1 MTLPALPLDGIR
13 VIDFSRV
20 LAGPLC
26 SALLGDLG
34 AEVIKIEP
42 PTGDDYR
49 AIGPFSGGESGLF
62 NAMNRNKQSVV
73 IDLKRDEGRA
83 LAQALCAQADVVVEN
98 FRPGVAE
105 RLGIGYAQLSAL
117 HPALVYASVSGFG
130 QTGPESH
137 RPAYDIILQAMCGLM
152 DATGSP
158 DGAPT
163 LVGDSIS
170 DVVSGLFASWGVL
183 AALLARERT
192 GKGTHVDVAM
202 FDATLSLTAGLVAR
216 YATNGVAP
224 QRVGNRHAS
233 SAPFGA
239 YRAKDGYFVV
249 AVLNNRLFE
258 RFAQAI
264 GQPELVDDAR
274 FTDDATRSEN
284 EASLR
289 ACIESWSGIHS
300 IAEVTARLSDVGIP
314 VAPIQNVSEALES
327 EQARERGL
335 LVHTRAADGG
345 TVRLPRQP
353 VQFSAWSITRTTR
366 APGLGEHTQVVLEKH
381 LGLDNA
387 RIAGL
392 RASGVLGEIAIAGT
406 RNEMIQETKHA

>member
-1 MTLPALPLDGIR
+1 MTLSALPLDGIR

-34 AEVIKIEP
+34 AEVIKVEP
-42 PTGDDYR
+42 PAGDDYR

-62 NAMNRNKQSVV
+62 HAMNRNKQSVV
-73 IDLKRDEGRA
+73 IDLKREEGRA

-105 RLGIGYAQLSAL
+105 RLGIGYTELAAQ
-117 HPALVYASVSGFG
+117 HPSLVYASVSGFG

-137 RPAYDIILQAMCGLM
+137 RPAYDIILQALCGLM

-170 DVVSGLFASWGVL
+170 DAVSGIFASWGVL

-202 FDATLSLTAGLVAR
+202 FDATLSLTAGMVAR

-224 QRVGNRHAS
+224 RRVGNRHAS

-264 GQPELVDDAR
+264 GQPELIDDPR
-274 FTDDATRSEN
+274 FIDDATRSDN
-284 EASLR
+284 EAALR
-289 ACIESWSGIHS
+289 ACIESWSAIHS
-300 IAEVTARLSDVGIP
+300 VAEINWQLSDMGIP

-335 LVHTRAADGG
+335 LIETTGTCGG

-353 VQFSAWSITRTTR
+353 VHFSAWPVTRTTR
-366 APGLGEHTQVVLEKH
+366 APGLGEHTQAVLANC
-381 LGLDNA
+381 LGLDLA

-392 RASGVLGEIAIAGT
+392 RAAGVLGETRVDDA
-406 RNEMIQETKHA
+406 RNETIQETKHA

>member
-49 AIGPFSGGESGLF
+49 AIGPFAGDESGLF
-62 NAMNRNKQSVV
+62 NAMNRNKQSIV

-105 RLGIGYAQLSAL
+105 RLGIGYAELSAR

-170 DVVSGLFASWGVL
+170 DVVSGIFASWGVL

-192 GKGTHVDVAM
+192 GKGTLVDVSM

-224 QRVGNRHAS
+224 RRVGNRHAS

-264 GQPELVDDAR
+264 GQPELINDIR
-274 FTDDATRSEN
+274 FTDDATRSDN
-284 EASLR
+284 ETALR
-289 ACIESWSGIHS
+289 VCIESWSGIRS
-300 IAEVTARLSDVGIP
+300 IAEVNACLSAAGIP
-314 VAPIQNVSEALES
+314 VAPIQNISEALES
-327 EQARERGL
+327 EQARERDL
-335 LVHTRAADGG
+335 LVETKAADGT

-353 VQFSAWSITRTTR
+353 VHFSAWPATRTAR
-366 APGLGEHTQVVLEKH
+366 APGLGEHTQAVLEKY
-381 LGLDNA
+381 LGLDGA
-387 RIAGL
+387 RIAEL
-392 RASGVLGEIAIAGT
+392 RTSGVLGTGNTNACKDMA
-406 RNEMIQETKHA
+406 QETNNA

>member
-1 MTLPALPLDGIR
+1 MTLLALPLDGIR

-42 PTGDDYR
+42 PGGDDYR

-62 NAMNRNKQSVV
+62 SAMNRNKQSVV

-105 RLGIGYAQLSAL
+105 RLGIDYAQLAA
-117 HPALVYASVSGFG
+117 HNPALVYASVSGFG

-152 DATGSP
+152 DATGLP

-163 LVGDSIS
+163 LVGDSVS
-170 DVVSGLFASWGVL
+170 DVVSGIFASWGVL

-202 FDATLSLTAGLVAR
+202 FDATLSLTAAQVAR
-216 YATNGVAP
+216 YATTGIAP
-224 QRVGNRHAS
+224 QRVGNRHPS

-258 RFAQAI
+258 RFAHAL
-264 GQPELVDDAR
+264 GQPALVDDAR
-274 FTDDATRSEN
+274 FANDAARCEN
-284 EASLR
+284 EAVLR
-289 ACIESWSGIHS
+289 ACIEAWSGIRS
-300 IAEVTARLSDVGIP
+300 IDEVNALLSEAGIP
-314 VAPIQNVSEALES
+314 VAPIQNIRDALES

-335 LVHTRAADGG
+335 LVETPSSGGG
-345 TVRLPRQP
+345 TMRLPRQP
-353 VQFSAWSITRTTR
+353 VQFSAWPATRTTR
-366 APGLGEHTQVVLEKH
+366 APRLGEHTLAVLQRQ
-381 LGLDNA
+381 LGVDATHIDALCA
-387 RIAGL
+387 A
-392 RASGVLGEIAIAGT
+392 GVLGVDKT
-406 RNEMIQETKHA
+406 LSMPNETIQEMNDA

>member
-1 MTLPALPLDGIR
+1 VTLPALPLDGIR

-34 AEVIKIEP
+34 AEIIKIEP

-73 IDLKRDEGRA
+73 IDLKHDEGRA

-105 RLGIGYAQLSAL
+105 RLGIGYAELSAQ

-170 DVVSGLFASWGVL
+170 DSVSGLFASWGVL

-202 FDATLSLTAGLVAR
+202 FDTTLSLTAGMVAR
-216 YATNGVAP
+216 YSTTGVAP
-224 QRVGNRHAS
+224 RRVGNRHAS

-258 RFAQAI
+258 RFARAI
-264 GQPELVDDAR
+264 GQPALIDDMR
-274 FTDDATRSEN
+274 FIDDATRSDN
-284 EASLR
+284 EAALR
-289 ACIESWSGIHS
+289 ACIESWSEFHS
-300 IAEVTARLSDVGIP
+300 VAEINGQLSAEGIP
-314 VAPIQNVSEALES
+314 VAPIQNISEALES

-335 LVHTRAADGG
+335 LVETKGADGG
-345 TVRLPRQP
+345 AVRLPRQP
-353 VQFSAWSITRTTR
+353 IHFSAWPATRTTR
-366 APGLGEHTQVVLEKH
+366 APGLGEHTQAVLEKH

-387 RIAGL
+387 RIAAL
-392 RASGVLGEIAIAGT
+392 RAGGVLGEDSTVGT
-406 RNEMIQETKHA
+406 RNEMIQETKNA